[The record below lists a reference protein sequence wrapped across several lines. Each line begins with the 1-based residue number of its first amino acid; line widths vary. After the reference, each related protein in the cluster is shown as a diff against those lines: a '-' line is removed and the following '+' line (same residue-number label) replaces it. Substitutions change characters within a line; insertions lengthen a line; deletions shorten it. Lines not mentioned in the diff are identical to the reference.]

1 MDISL
6 SELNLSSNKCKDLII
21 FVLTKKSSLSAK
33 KIYKR
38 MINNFPVKFSYQAVH
53 KSLQIL
59 SKDKILKKFDN
70 EYYINPDWIDYV
82 YSFLDSIKN
91 KKNTIN
97 KHKEVK
103 NVNYINHKLKSNA
116 IRFIPLYLGEGIRK
130 EFLLKNFEIVNQSKY
145 LINFKDKESNDYYLF
160 DTGICV
166 IKTEEDAKYLN
177 PLEFLIG
184 RRKAHMNILESK
196 TNFLHIKQVLR
207 ELNIPFKLG
216 YVMSIHLVEPDKDLP
231 KMHFNN
237 ILKIMAQPGILNIHD
252 NKKIAITNKHIIE
265 AKEKMNKL
273 SKSEIEGEDILDMS
287 IDNNKRIYAS
297 WSNVILSCEEEER
310 KILKKQIIELEIEL
324 QHLWYYFYRLKNDLR
339 NNLRKSNF
347 KEIKKLLLKRVES
360 VEKYNNFINT
370 EPLYDSQYLVLKE
383 SLIKTSKLEKIF
395 KELEN
400 MYDLCKLK
408 MEG

>member
-6 SELNLSSNKCKDLII
+6 SELSLSSNKCKDLII

-33 KIYKR
+33 KIYKH

-97 KHKEVK
+97 KYQEVK
-103 NVNYINHKLKSNA
+103 NINYTNHKLKSNA
-116 IRFIPLYLGEGIRK
+116 IRFIPFYLGEYIK
-130 EFLLKNFEIVNQSKY
+130 EFILKNFEVVNKNNN
-145 LINFKDKESNDYYLF
+145 LINFKDKEGNDYFLF
-160 DTGICV
+160 DTGVCV
-166 IKTEEDAKYLN
+166 IKIEEDAKYLN
-177 PLEFLIG
+177 PLAFLIE
-184 RRKAHMNILESK
+184 RRKTHINILESK
-196 TNFLHIKQVLR
+196 TNFLHIRQIFRGLS
-207 ELNIPFKLG
+207 IPFKLG
-216 YVMSIHLVEPDKDLP
+216 YVMSIHLVEPDQDLS
-231 KMHFNN
+231 KTHFNN
-237 ILKIMAQPGILNIHD
+237 ILKIMTQPGILNIHD
-252 NKKIAITNKHIIE
+252 NKKIAITNKHITE
-265 AKEKMNKL
+265 AKEKMKRL
-273 SKSEIEGEDILDMS
+273 DESEIEGSDILDMS

-297 WSNVILSCEEEER
+297 WSNVIVSCEKEER

-339 NNLRKSNF
+339 NNLNKSNF
-347 KEIKKLLLKRVES
+347 KEIKKLLLKRVKS
-360 VEKYNNFINT
+360 LEKYNNFININ
-370 EPLYDSQYLVLKE
+370 PLYDSQYLILKE
-383 SLIKTSKLEKIF
+383 GLIKTSKLKKIF
-395 KELEN
+395 RELEN

-408 MEG
+408 IGS